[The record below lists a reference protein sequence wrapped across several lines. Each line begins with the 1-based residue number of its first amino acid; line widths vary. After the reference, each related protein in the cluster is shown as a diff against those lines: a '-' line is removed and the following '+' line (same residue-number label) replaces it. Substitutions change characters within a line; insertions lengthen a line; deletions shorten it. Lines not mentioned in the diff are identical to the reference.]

1 MNDRQIQIVQE
12 KLSILGALIESAG
25 SESQGVLAAVN
36 LRGVAQIAR
45 EIEDTLQGDLGKDLS
60 KPEEEVLKYA
70 EGLYAGAKN
79 GVFTRQESI
88 EYLGDSVEE
97 LEGVLERTNRVRE
110 KTENI
115 KKTIL
120 QYLRKLDRE
129 SFPSLPDSEK
139 GRSSADISA

>member
-1 MNDRQIQIVQE
+1 MNDRQIQIIQE
-12 KLSILGALIESAG
+12 KLSILGAMIESAG
-25 SESQGVLAAVN
+25 SESQGLLAAVN
-36 LRGVAQIAR
+36 LRGVAQITR

-60 KPEEEVLKYA
+60 KPDEEALKYA
-70 EGLYAGAKN
+70 EALYAGAKN
-79 GVFTRQESI
+79 GVYTRQESI
-88 EYLGDSVEE
+88 EYLGDSIEE

-120 QYLRKLDRE
+120 QYLRNLDRE

-139 GRSSADISA
+139 GRSSADISV